1 MAWEQIEVPP
11 VAHPRTDLPVLSAR
25 KALQATEVIFAT
37 YESARRDAR
46 VDLPLEVE
54 VDPFTH
60 MREPVA

>member
-1 MAWEQIEVPP
+1 FLNAIADV
-11 VAHPRTDLPVLSAR
+11 VACLDSGNAPVLSAR

-37 YESARRDAR
+37 YESARRGAR